1 MKRVNTVVLSVFVII
16 LCSSCYHSHNYPDE
30 NSKTA
35 YNFCEKYIVWYYES
49 ALKDFSSFLAD
60 RDGSLSHRYDYI
72 QVNDTCWRILDEGFT
87 FNNGISFTID
97 VDSVITYHQDAY
109 VEEDEYRSHVFTL
122 NNGVKGGNGT
132 IRLEVSVDGKEY
144 GWGQMDFSNGNLN
157 ITTGAY

>member
-1 MKRVNTVVLSVFVII
+1 MNGYAPEFRTQIGWS
-16 LCSSCYHSHNYPDE
+16 CS
-30 NSKTA
+30 
-35 YNFCEKYIVWYYES
+35 
-49 ALKDFSSFLAD
+49 
-60 RDGSLSHRYDYI
+60 
-72 QVNDTCWRILDEGFT
+72 
-87 FNNGISFTID
+87 GISN
-97 VDSVITYHQDAY
+97 QDAY